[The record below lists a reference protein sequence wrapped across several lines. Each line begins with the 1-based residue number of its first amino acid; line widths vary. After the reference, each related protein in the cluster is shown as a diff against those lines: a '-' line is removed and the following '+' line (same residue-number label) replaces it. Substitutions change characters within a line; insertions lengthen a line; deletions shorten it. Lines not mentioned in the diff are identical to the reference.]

1 MLCFRKFLVPKK
13 FMEKK
18 GEYQDFASKYFCL
31 TVTKNAVGEP
41 FSLSLISGIEKVWM
55 RGWGGV

>member
-18 GEYQDFASKYFCL
+18 GDYQDFLSKNSCL
-31 TVTKNAVGEP
+31 LVSKNFAGDP
-41 FSLSLISGIEKVWM
+41 FRLSLISAIANFYS
-55 RGWGGV
+55 